1 MLQSYKIKKY
11 IAIKWLLCCYLLFAS
26 FFLFSQSISQNPK
39 REFRGVWIANVMNL
53 DFPTSAKLSTA
64 QQQKEFIAILDQHQ
78 KSKINAVIVQI
89 RPSADALY
97 FSAAELWSE
106 WLTGKQGQM
115 PTPFYD
121 PLAFMIEE
129 THKRGMEFHAWLNPY
144 RAVADTAKLK
154 NLHENHITKQKP
166 TWFIDYGK
174 NRIFDPAIPEVRE
187 YIANIVADIV
197 RRYDVDGI
205 HFDDYF
211 YPYPIANQEFNDQ
224 KSFEKYNKAPN
235 MVFQN
240 KADWRRNNT
249 NLLIE
254 KVSNTIKNIKPYIK
268 FGISPFPVWRN
279 KQQDAN
285 GSNTTGGLTSYDH
298 LFADI
303 RLWLSKGWIDY
314 IAPQNYFSHHA
325 EKVPYR
331 TLTEWW
337 TKNTFGKHLYIG
349 HAVYKLNGKEDSKWT
364 DKAEIQQQVNFNR
377 QQNNLHG
384 SIYYSSTYITTN
396 FEGFRDTLQQTLNK
410 HFALV
415 PPMLWKD
422 NIAPNPP
429 KNIEAFIA
437 KNGILLHW
445 QPTYE
450 GQKNGKLS
458 ERNTEK
464 PCYYVIYR
472 FREGEV
478 IDIENPA
485 KIVGIHRKEDNFFID
500 TTLQGS
506 GEYIYT
512 ITAVDR
518 LHNESIAS
526 SAVKIT
532 YKDKGTWAD
541 FLLTFIEISKKF
553 KQ

>member
-1 MLQSYKIKKY
+1 MPFIFSL
-11 IAIKWLLCCYLLFAS
+11 AIIFICHLFFCNFSLFA
-26 FFLFSQSISQNPK
+26 QSISQNPK
-39 REFRGVWIANVMNL
+39 REFRGVWIVNVMNL
-53 DFPTSAKLSTA
+53 DFPTSAKLTTA
-64 QQQKEFIAILDQHQ
+64 QQQKEFIAILDEHQ
-78 KSKINAVIVQI
+78 KSKLNAVIVQI

-97 FSAAELWSE
+97 FSPTELWSE
-106 WLTGKQGQM
+106 WLTGKQGVM

-121 PLAFMIEE
+121 PLTFMIEE

-144 RAVADTAKLK
+144 RAMVDTAKVK
-154 NLHENHITKQKP
+154 NLHENHIIKTKP

-174 NRIFDPAIPEVRE
+174 NKIFDPAIPEVRE
-187 YIANIVADIV
+187 YLTSIVADIV
-197 RRYDVDGI
+197 RRYDIDGI

-235 MVFQN
+235 TIFAT
-240 KADWRRNNT
+240 KADWRRNNV
-249 NLLIE
+249 NLFIE
-254 KVSNTIKNIKPYIK
+254 KVSSAIKSIKPYIK

-279 KQQDAN
+279 KSQDIN

-314 IAPQNYFSHHA
+314 IAPQNYFSNHS
-325 EKVPYR
+325 EKVPYQV
-331 TLTEWW
+331 LTEWW

-364 DKAEIQQQVNFNR
+364 DKAEIQQQVVFNR
-377 QQNNLHG
+377 QQTDLHG
-384 SIYYSSTYITTN
+384 SVYYSSKYITTN
-396 FEGFRDTLQQTLNK
+396 FEGFRDTLRGTLNK

-422 NIAPNPP
+422 NTAPNPP

-445 QPTYE
+445 QTNYN
-450 GQKNGKLS
+450 GLKNGKLAD
-458 ERNTEK
+458 RVIEK
-464 PCYYVIYR
+464 PNYYVIYR
-472 FREGEV
+472 FLKGEM

-485 KIVGIHRKEDNFFID
+485 KIVGIHRKEDNFFVD
-500 TTLQGS
+500 TTLQGN
-506 GEYIYT
+506 GTYHYV

-518 LHNESIAS
+518 LHNESVAS
-526 SAVKIT
+526 ETVTVT
-532 YKDKGTWAD
+532 YEDKGTWAD
-541 FLLTFIEISKKF
+541 FLFTFLELGLQYKEK
-553 KQ
+553 